1 MPYADYFD
9 HVHYNISGIVFGH
22 LALCG
27 TYILKG
33 RRLHNDA
40 ELANLLTD
48 ARKAGRITREQ
59 MIEVFDTD
67 IVVTAE
73 DDDGRKYVIV
83 AEVSSTLDD
92 SDITHS
98 APCARIMGDATG
110 YPYLAVAIAQTIA
123 ALQQRELAAS
133 EGVVIAL
140 TPDPN
145 AGRRHPS
152 DWTTPE

>member
-9 HVHYNISGIVFGH
+9 HVHYNIDGIVFRH

-33 RRLHNDA
+33 RKLHNDA
-40 ELANLLTD
+40 ELVNLLVD

-59 MIEVFDTD
+59 IIEVFDTD

-73 DDDGRKYVIV
+73 DDDGRKYVIA

-92 SDITHS
+92 SNITH
-98 APCARIMGDATG
+98 AALCARIMGDATG
-110 YPYLAVAIAQTIA
+110 YPHLGVAIAQTVT

-145 AGRRHPS
+145 ATRQRPT
-152 DWTTPE
+152 DWTTL